1 MDRKMPRLRRR
12 LVKTEKKVSTA
23 LSQGAGGRGE
33 VEDPA
38 RMPGEPSSDLRVLMG
53 GVVVEDG
60 VDDLAGWHLA
70 LDGIKETDELLMRV
84 SLHAAAEDDAVEDIE
99 GGKQGGRAVPL

>member
-60 VDDLAGWHLA
+60 VDDLASWHLV
-70 LDGIKETDELLMRV
+70 LDGIEEADELMMHCCQIL
-84 SLHAAAEDDAVEDIE
+84 SASSTGAWEDIPRRYF
-99 GGKQGGRAVPL
+99 G

>member
-1 MDRKMPRLRRR
+1 
-12 LVKTEKKVSTA
+12 
-23 LSQGAGGRGE
+23 

-60 VDDLAGWHLA
+60 VQLCG
-70 LDGIKETDELLMRV
+70 DGEV
-84 SLHAAAEDDAVEDIE
+84 
-99 GGKQGGRAVPL
+99 